1 MCTWECGFFLGGG
14 GIRWWKWRGT
24 PENQQVCDG
33 APMSIVM
40 MVGDSA
46 AVVAAGGVFL
56 DSVPVQAPVSSSGS
70 SDYGTPGPEVAILF
84 VFISLCL
91 GVLSRQLLRGTRVP
105 YTVALLLLGI
115 GLGSLGLC
123 TRPRMFSLL
132 HKLFLLSPRQ
142 THTRREREREREFPS
157 PDEGQ

>member
-1 MCTWECGFFLGGG
+1 
-14 GIRWWKWRGT
+14 
-24 PENQQVCDG
+24 
-33 APMSIVM
+33 MSIVM

-56 DSVPVQAPVSSSGS
+56 DSGPVQAPVSSSGS

-84 VFISLCL
+84 VGISLCL

-115 GLGSLGLC
+115 GLGSLEYGTKRGLG
-123 TRPRMFSLL
+123 TLGDSIRMWAKINPSLI
-132 HKLFLLSPRQ
+132 LFIFLPALLFESSFYMDVHQIRVCFV
-142 THTRREREREREFPS
+142 HSR
-157 PDEGQ
+157 